1 MYFSLDSL
9 NTSFYI
15 FNLNSYWMLKN
26 INVDE
31 TTPYSKYILI
41 VYIQRASFSAEK
53 GIILNKVIMNSNY
66 CDLFGY

>member
-53 GIILNKVIMNSNY
+53 GIILNNVIMNSNY

>member
-15 FNLNSYWMLKN
+15 SNLNSYWMLKN

>member
-1 MYFSLDSL
+1 
-9 NTSFYI
+9 
-15 FNLNSYWMLKN
+15 MLKN

-41 VYIQRASFSAEK
+41 VYTSIQRASFSAEK
-53 GIILNKVIMNSNY
+53 GIILNNVIMNSNY

>member
-1 MYFSLDSL
+1 
-9 NTSFYI
+9 
-15 FNLNSYWMLKN
+15 MLKD

>member
-1 MYFSLDSL
+1 
-9 NTSFYI
+9 
-15 FNLNSYWMLKN
+15 MLKN

-31 TTPYSKYILI
+31 TTPYSKYTSILI

>member
-1 MYFSLDSL
+1 
-9 NTSFYI
+9 
-15 FNLNSYWMLKN
+15 MLKN

-53 GIILNKVIMNSNY
+53 GIILNKVIMGTSGRVNY
-66 CDLFGY
+66 RISTFIN